1 MKRLL
6 TLSLAA
12 LLAGC
17 AGDRL
22 VGPTSDLTGG
32 VATLQSANAAG
43 ELVVMTRNMYVGAP
57 VEPVLAA
64 APADI
69 PLRVA
74 EAWATLL
81 ATDFPTRAAAM
92 AAEIA
97 FRKPHLVGLQE
108 VSLLRSQ
115 FPSDI
120 VTPPGVP
127 PNPIPN
133 ATTVEFDFLAG
144 LLAELAARG
153 LNYTAVATIQNT
165 DVEVPRFDGVQNGIP
180 VFTDIRLTDFDV
192 ILARADV
199 PVANP
204 AAGNYA
210 VALPAPA
217 GIDVLRGWTAV
228 DAMVGGTTVRF
239 VNTHLEAEA
248 EIVRNFQAQELMGI
262 LALEPKPIILVG
274 DLNTGPGR
282 PAADGGQAT
291 YDFILSTG
299 FLDAWSMKKPATQDG
314 FSCCHLG
321 DLSNRHPTLRQRID
335 LVLTRGAVGGMLTNA
350 WLVGN
355 TTGDYARYGVWPSDH
370 AGVVARWVFPSAGL
384 AE

>member
-1 MKRLL
+1 MRRLVIL
-6 TLSLAA
+6 GLATLV
-12 LLAGC
+12 AGC

-22 VGPTSDLTGG
+22 VGPTSDLAGTEP
-32 VATLQSANAAG
+32 ALRSAAAAG
-43 ELVVMTRNMYVGAP
+43 DLVVMTRNMYVGAP
-57 VEPVLAA
+57 VEPILVA
-64 APADI
+64 APADV
-69 PLRVA
+69 PFRVA

-92 AAEIA
+92 ADEIA
-97 FRKPHLVGLQE
+97 FRKPHLIGLQE

-133 ATTVEFDFLAG
+133 ATNVEFDFLAG
-144 LLAELAARG
+144 LLAELTARG

-165 DVEVPRFDGVQNGIP
+165 DVEVPRFDGVQGGIP
-180 VFTDIRLTDFDV
+180 IFTDIRLTDFDV
-192 ILARADV
+192 ILARNDV

-204 AAGNYA
+204 AAANFA

-217 GIDVLRGWTAV
+217 GINVLRGWTAV
-228 DAMVGGTTVRF
+228 DATVSGLTVRF

-262 LALEPKPIILVG
+262 LAFEPKPIILVG

-282 PAADGGQAT
+282 PAAEGGQAT
-291 YDFILSTG
+291 YDFVLSTG
-299 FLDAWSMKKPATQDG
+299 FMDTWSMKKPATQDG
-314 FSCCHLG
+314 FTCCHVG
-321 DLSNRHPTLRQRID
+321 DLTNQHPTLRQRID
-335 LVLTRGAVGGMLTNA
+335 LVLARGAIGGMLTSA
-350 WLVGN
+350 WIVGN
-355 TTGDYARYGVWPSDH
+355 TTGDYSRYGVWPSDH
-370 AGVVARWVFPSAGL
+370 AGVVARWVFPMVAV
-384 AE
+384 AD